1 MDIFEQMDLALAESY
16 GNGFEA
22 GVKLTCEE
30 LVKIFEGIPMW
41 GTVAVS
47 KVKTFLDTYSK
58 IVNTREGETSCE
70 NQK

>member
-1 MDIFEQMDLALAESY
+1 MNIFEQMDIALAESY

-30 LVKIFEGIPMW
+30 LVKIFEGIPEY
-41 GTVAVS
+41 GSAAAER
-47 KVKTFLDTYSK
+47 VKSFLGTYSEYTK
-58 IVNTREGETSCE
+58 GETVCE